1 MICITLYFLAIK
13 LLADSILL
21 QLQIINH
28 LMAECYL
35 SKQFLLKGP
44 LLINKLV
51 SIDIDRWDMYLC
63 RMVSSSTSHIPNPQ
77 SH

>member
-51 SIDIDRWDMYLC
+51 SIDIDR
-63 RMVSSSTSHIPNPQ
+63 
-77 SH
+77 